1 MLAAGQECFGG
12 NTAPVGAG
20 PTPEALFHDGNLGTI
35 MGRLL
40 CHGMA
45 AGACPDHNDIKYFHP
60 MKIPR
65 SYFEI
70 VTLLFM

>member
-1 MLAAGQECFGG
+1 
-12 NTAPVGAG
+12 
-20 PTPEALFHDGNLGTI
+20 

-60 MKIPR
+60 MQIPR
-65 SYFEI
+65 SYFKI
-70 VTLLFM
+70 VTLWFM

>member
-12 NTAPVGAG
+12 NTTPVGAG
-20 PTPEALFHDGNLGTI
+20 PTPEALFYDGDPGTI
-35 MGRLL
+35 MGCLF

-45 AGACPDHNDIKYFHP
+45 AGACPDYYNIKYFHP
-60 MKIPR
+60 MIIPR

-70 VTLLFM
+70 VTLLFL